1 MSSAM
6 DSGQERK
13 WWEDGLSRGL
23 RVQALCI
30 GVSECAAAP
39 EGLGELPNATADAK
53 RIAMCVEELGESKS
67 VLVGNLVDKS
77 NLARK
82 VRAFAFS
89 VDKHRPPR
97 IVLVFYAGHEMQ
109 HGDAIYLLPSKANPK
124 TPDELK
130 SQGLSHDELF
140 CILKK
145 SVDDQIDI
153 RNVLYLVILGTCR

>member
-30 GVSECAAAP
+30 GVSECATAP
-39 EGLGELPNATADAK
+39 EGLGEIPNATADAK

-82 VRAFAFS
+82 VREFAFS
-89 VDKHRPPR
+89 V
-97 IVLVFYAGHEMQ
+97 
-109 HGDAIYLLPSKANPK
+109 
-124 TPDELK
+124 
-130 SQGLSHDELF
+130 
-140 CILKK
+140 
-145 SVDDQIDI
+145 
-153 RNVLYLVILGTCR
+153 